1 MHVVKVHNVGP
12 ETMAQFVLALR
23 DSLEIQRLLAVQ
35 TEIADSA
42 ANVVAAM
49 LSGFHDIDDSLMTT
63 SHRFFRI
70 MKLIN
75 RSHNYTFTY

>member
-12 ETMAQFVLALR
+12 ETMVQFVLALR
-23 DSLEIQRLLAVQ
+23 DLLEIQQLLAVQ

-49 LSGFHDIDDSLMTT
+49 LSGFHDTDDSLMTT
-63 SHRFFRI
+63 SHHSSR
-70 MKLIN
+70 ML
-75 RSHNYTFTY
+75 SLY